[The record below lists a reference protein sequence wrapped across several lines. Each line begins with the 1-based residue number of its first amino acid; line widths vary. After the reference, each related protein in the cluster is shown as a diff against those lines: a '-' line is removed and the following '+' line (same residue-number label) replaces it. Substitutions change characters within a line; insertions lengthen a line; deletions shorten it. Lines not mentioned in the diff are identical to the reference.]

1 MGSKRINDDLIRKEK
16 IMYIVI
22 ELQYTAQGQLS
33 NMATAY
39 NTIAEA
45 WNKYYTILAYAAI
58 SEVKVHSAV
67 ILDHT
72 GRCIAHNSFEHKN
85 VE

>member
-1 MGSKRINDDLIRKEK
+1 
-16 IMYIVI
+16 MYIVI

-33 NMATAY
+33 NIATSY

-58 SEVKVHSAV
+58 SETPVHSAV
-67 ILDHT
+67 ILDRS
-72 GRCIAHNSFEHKN
+72 GRSIAHNSFEHQR
-85 VE
+85 VD

>member
-1 MGSKRINDDLIRKEK
+1 ML
-16 IMYIVI
+16 MYIVI
-22 ELQYTAQGQLS
+22 ELQYTAEGQLS
-33 NMATAY
+33 NIATAY

-58 SEVKVHSAV
+58 SEIPVHSAV
-67 ILDHT
+67 ILDRT
-72 GRCIAHNSFEHKN
+72 GRSIAQKSFEHQN